1 MYRRNKEKISYQN
14 DDRSRYSSP
23 EYLDKVSLSYAESKG
38 PKGYRRPDGRIYEDV
53 CEALLNDRFI
63 DASDIDVEVH
73 EGIVSLRGAVESRRM
88 KKEAEFCIDNIFGVV
103 DVFNLLNIYQ
113 FREAGGVG
121 LVKNQARFEQ

>member
-1 MYRRNKEKISYQN
+1 MLKFDISYQN
-14 DDRSRYSSP
+14 DDRSRYAGP
-23 EYLDKVSLSYAESKG
+23 EYFARSKG
-38 PKGYRRPDGRIYEDV
+38 PKGYHRPDGRIYEDV
-53 CEALLNDRFI
+53 CEALLNDRLI

-73 EGIVSLRGAVESRRM
+73 EGIVILRGAVESRRM
-88 KKEAEFCIDNIFGVV
+88 KKEAELCIDNIFGVL